1 MHILEFLQEYNIPGL
16 EGVNTRKLTK
26 ELRNVGTMKGKLTS
40 NISNIDEII
49 KEIKEYSNSHLVES
63 VSSKQVYSLR
73 STEKQK

>member
-1 MHILEFLQEYNIPGL
+1 MKI
-16 EGVNTRKLTK
+16 LTK